1 MLLRGSLDVRK
12 SIHLADTQIL
22 QALSQFN
29 IHEHKLKAMLIFT
42 LKEPFFLLL
51 LLGEWKKTY
60 RKFPQLC
67 WENEISG
74 KLMAIKSYQF

>member
-29 IHEHKLKAMLIFT
+29 THEHKLKAMLIFT
-42 LKEPFFLLL
+42 LKEPFFCCCC
-51 LLGEWKKTY
+51 
-60 RKFPQLC
+60 C
-67 WENEISG
+67 WENERKPTGNFHNYVG
-74 KLMAIKSYQF
+74 KMK